1 MSTNSDL
8 AATRTR
14 DVNRPTPPGAK
25 GSTSTYGWR
34 TRQPKWTRDTLKVYD
49 AEGRLLYSAEDA
61 PKAAPKRK
69 PAKGTKAAKARK
81 HKTRHRAQAAAAK
94 RYREDLERQ
103 RATLRNLV
111 ANGTASDHHDLDDDS
126 FERVK

>member
-49 AEGRLLYSAEDA
+49 SEGRLLYDAETA
-61 PKAAPKRK
+61 PKPTRK
-69 PAKGTKAAKARK
+69 PAKGTRK
-81 HKTRHRAQAAAAK
+81 RKSRHYQAAAQA
-94 RYREDLERQ
+94 RDARADLERQ
-103 RATLRNLV
+103 RATLRDLV
-111 ANGTASDHHDLDDDS
+111 SNGTASDFHDLDDDY
-126 FERVK
+126 FDRAR

>member
-1 MSTNSDL
+1 MTSNSDL

-14 DVNRPTPPGAK
+14 DVNRPTPSGAK

-34 TRQPKWTRDTLKVYD
+34 TRQPKWTKDTLKVYD

-61 PKAAPKRK
+61 AKASKPSK

-81 HKTRHRAQAAAAK
+81 HKSRHRAQAAATK

-103 RATLRNLV
+103 RATLRSLV
-111 ANGTASDHHDLDDDS
+111 ANGTASDHHDLDDDY
-126 FERVK
+126 FERVR